1 MKLHDLAM
9 QYAMKNGASP
19 GYLEQLTV
27 MTRRLPWTVEEITT
41 ERVDEYLTMALT
53 SRAPQTV
60 ANHRRILT
68 TLMRYAKQQGLNTRI
83 RKRFRRVKVPAPLPV
98 AFSLAEIRRLVE
110 AARETPGHF
119 RDLRKSDFLVAW
131 FLTAYCT
138 GLRVG
143 DLINLRWDQ
152 IRGARIYVRQSK
164 TSRPHTAILTDEAI
178 HACKVLPRR
187 VRVFGDFAAK
197 NTIQQ
202 WVAACVERAGMRG
215 STKWLRRSC
224 ATYAKVMGMS
234 PKAKLGHMTD
244 GLAERNYVDQALYE
258 EETGLNST
266 PLPSVLQAER
276 R

>member
-1 MKLHDLAM
+1 MLLHELAM
-9 QYAMKNGASP
+9 QYAMKIGAST
-19 GYLEQLTV
+19 GYVEQLQVFTK
-27 MTRRLPWTVEEITT
+27 RLPWQVEDITT
-41 ERVDEYLTMALT
+41 EMVDNYLTEALA
-53 SRAPQTV
+53 SRSHQTV

-68 TLMRYAKQQGLNTRI
+68 TLMRYARRQGLNTRI
-83 RKRFRRVKVPAPLPV
+83 RKKFRRVKVPAPLPV
-98 AFSLAEIRRLVE
+98 AYSLADIRRLVDV
-110 AARETPGHF
+110 ARKTPGQF

-143 DLINLRWDQ
+143 DLIDLRWDQ
-152 IRGARIYVRQSK
+152 IRAARIYVRQSK
-164 TSRPHTAILTDEAI
+164 TSRPHTALFTDEALR
-178 HACKVLPRR
+178 ACKALPKRA
-187 VRVFGDFAAK
+187 RVFGDFAAK

-202 WVAACVERAGMRG
+202 WVAKAVDDAGLRG

-244 GLAERNYVDQALYE
+244 GLAERHYVDQSLYE

-276 R
+276 N

>member
-1 MKLHDLAM
+1 MRLHDLAL
-9 QYAMKNGASP
+9 QYAMKNGVSP
-19 GYLEQLTV
+19 GYLEQLSVFTK
-27 MTRRLPWTVEEITT
+27 RLDWQVADITT
-41 ERVDEYLTMALT
+41 EWVDAYLTDAMT
-53 SRAPQTV
+53 NRAPQTV

-68 TLMRYAKQQGLNTRI
+68 TLMRYAKRQGLNTRI
-83 RKRFRRVKVPAPLPV
+83 RKKFRRVKVPAPLPV
-98 AFSLAEIRRLVE
+98 AFSLDDIRRLVE

-143 DLINLRWDQ
+143 DLIDLRWDQ

-178 HACKVLPRR
+178 LACKALPRR
-187 VRVFGDFAAK
+187 AKVFGDFAAK

-202 WVAACVERAGMRG
+202 WVAACVESAGLQG

-244 GLAERNYVDQALYE
+244 GLAERHYVDQALYE

-266 PLPSVLQAER
+266 PLPEVLKAKH
-276 R
+276 